1 VTGEGAGRLA
11 DADLELIPT
20 GPVVVALSGGPD
32 SAVAG
37 WLATTRSD
45 RVRAVFVD
53 HGWPGSAAM
62 SAAARG
68 VAAHLGIPIVMVPVE
83 PTHSETKAREV
94 RLQVLEQEAGGHLV
108 VTGHHAGD
116 VAETVLANL
125 LRGAG
130 ATGLS
135 GIPATR
141 PPFVRPLLAVPA
153 AEVRRAAVE
162 LGIPFADDP
171 ANADP
176 SHHRNFVR
184 HTVLAGLEQDA
195 PGAAA
200 ALARSA
206 STLGADD
213 AALERLAADVPLYRD
228 GGAVLIPAGI
238 LATVPGPVAARVCR
252 RALRMANPPYP
263 GTAADVAGVMAAVGG
278 RTAQLSAGFLATR
291 EGPFVAIHTAA
302 PGTPLPP
309 QPIPVPGRVETHA
322 GPIAAALVDLPAVPP
337 LGTGVAWLA
346 RAVGDLTVTGAA
358 PGDRIDLG
366 GGHSR
371 KATDLL
377 ADAGVPRRRRPGWP
391 VVVAHGKIAWLVGA
405 RVGAWARPGVADPR
419 VIELRWT

>member
-1 VTGEGAGRLA
+1 M
-11 DADLELIPT
+11 
-20 GPVVVALSGGPD
+20 VALSGGPD

-53 HGWPGSAAM
+53 HGWPGSTVM
-62 SAAARG
+62 SAAAHD
-68 VAAHLGIPIVMVPVE
+68 VAAHLGIPIVVVPVE
-83 PTHSETKAREV
+83 PTHSETQARVV
-94 RLQVLEQEAGGHLV
+94 RLQALEQEAGGEPV

-153 AEVRRAAVE
+153 AEVRRVAVE
-162 LGIPFADDP
+162 LGLPFADDP
-171 ANADP
+171 ANGDP
-176 SHHRNFVR
+176 GHHRNHIR
-184 HTVLAGLEQDA
+184 HIVLAGLEQDA

-206 STLGADD
+206 SMLGADD
-213 AALERLAADVPLYRD
+213 ASLERLAADVPLHRD
-228 GGAVLIPAGI
+228 GGAVSIPAGI
-238 LATVPGPVAARVCR
+238 LATIPRPSPPASAGVRCGWRIHHTRGRRQMSPGSWRRSAAAPLSCPPDCSPPGKAPSSSFTPPPPGRRYRPADPGPRPGRDHCR
-252 RALRMANPPYP
+252 RI
-263 GTAADVAGVMAAVGG
+263 V
-278 RTAQLSAGFLATR
+278 
-291 EGPFVAIHTAA
+291 
-302 PGTPLPP
+302 
-309 QPIPVPGRVETHA
+309 
-322 GPIAAALVDLPAVPP
+322 AALVDLPAVPP

-346 RAVGDLTVTGAA
+346 PAIGDLTVTGAV

-371 KATDLL
+371 KVTDLL

-405 RVGAWARPGVADPR
+405 RVGAWARPGAADPR